1 MGIVNHDIEM
11 VREKYPAFE
20 ISKRENDY
28 IFSVELILNHVFEDV
43 RMTGKFNLEV
53 VVPGDFPLAFPK
65 VKELSNCI
73 DENYPHRYTDG
84 QFCLAS
90 DLELKMFFSQDTDIC
105 SFIEKYVIPY
115 LYTYRFYEEYG
126 VYPYGERSH
135 GPMGDLEYLKD
146 LFGVDDWGQV
156 LDIMLFV
163 VQSPYRGHLLC
174 PCGSGKRI
182 RNCHGEILKK
192 VMNAEL
198 QDECR
203 EILLEIKREYDRNGK
218 RYQAIKTI

>member
-1 MGIVNHDIEM
+1 MNHDIEM

-20 ISKRENDY
+20 ISKRDNDY
-28 IFSVELILNHVFEDV
+28 IFSGELILNHVFDDV

-53 VVPGDFPLAFPK
+53 VVPGDFPLVFPK

-73 DENYPHRYTDG
+73 DKNYPHRYTDG

-135 GPMGDLEYLKD
+135 GQMGDLEYLKD

-163 VQSPYRGHLLC
+163 MQSPYRGHLLC
-174 PCGSGKRI
+174 PCGSGKKI

-218 RYQAIKTI
+218 RY

>member
-1 MGIVNHDIEM
+1 MGSVNHDIEM

-20 ISKRENDY
+20 ISKRESDY
-28 IFSVELILNHVFEDV
+28 IFSGELILNHVFDDV
-43 RMTGKFNLEV
+43 RMTGKFNLEI

-73 DENYPHRYTDG
+73 NKNYPHRYKDG

-90 DLELKMFFSQDTDIC
+90 DLELKMFFSQDQDLC

-135 GPMGDLEYLKD
+135 GTMGDLEYLKD
-146 LFGVDDWGQV
+146 LFEVDDWGKV

-163 VQSPYRGHLLC
+163 VQSSYRGHLLC
-174 PCGSGKRI
+174 SCGSGKRI
-182 RNCHGEILKK
+182 RNCHGEILNK
-192 VMNAEL
+192 VMNARL

-203 EILLEIKREYDRNGK
+203 AILLEVKRECDRKAKKWN
-218 RYQAIKTI
+218 T

>member
-28 IFSVELILNHVFEDV
+28 IFSGELILNHVFEDV

-65 VKELSNCI
+65 VKELSNWI

-218 RYQAIKTI
+218 RY

>member
-28 IFSVELILNHVFEDV
+28 IFSGELILNHVFEDV

-182 RNCHGEILKK
+182 RNCHGEIIKK

-218 RYQAIKTI
+218 RY

>member
-1 MGIVNHDIEM
+1 MGIVNHDIAM
-11 VREKYPAFE
+11 VREKYPTFE

-28 IFSVELILNHVFEDV
+28 ILTGELILNHVFDDV
-43 RMTGKFNLEV
+43 RMTGKFNLEI

-73 DENYPHRYTDG
+73 DENYPHLYEGG

-90 DLELKMFFSQDTDIC
+90 DLELKMFFSQDTDLC

-135 GPMGDLEYLKD
+135 GIMGDLEYLKD
-146 LFGVDDWGQV
+146 LFEVDDWGQV

-163 VQSPYRGHLLC
+163 VQSPYRGHSLC

-203 EILLEIKREYDRNGK
+203 AILLEVKRECDRNGK
-218 RYQAIKTI
+218 NGKRY

>member
-1 MGIVNHDIEM
+1 MGIGIHDIEM
-11 VREKYPAFE
+11 VKKQYPAFE
-20 ISKRENDY
+20 IIKCENDCV
-28 IFSVELILNHVFEDV
+28 FSGELILNHVFDNV
-43 RMTGKFNLEV
+43 RMTGNFNLEI
-53 VVPGDFPLAFPK
+53 VVPGDFPLAFPT

-73 DENYPHRYTDG
+73 DENYPHRYENG

-90 DLELKMFFSQDTDIC
+90 NLELKMFFSRDTDIC

-135 GPMGDLEYLKD
+135 GLMGDLEYLKD
-146 LFGVDDWGQV
+146 LFEVDEWGQV
-156 LDIMLFV
+156 LNIMSFI
-163 VQSPYRGHLLC
+163 VQSSYRGHLLC

-182 RNCHGEILKK
+182 RNCHGKILKEVK
-192 VMNAEL
+192 NAKL

-203 EILLEIKREYDRNGK
+203 AILLELEREYGRKVKNGK
-218 RYQAIKTI
+218 CN

>member
-28 IFSVELILNHVFEDV
+28 IFSGELILNHVFEDV

-73 DENYPHRYTDG
+73 DEDYPHRYTDG

-218 RYQAIKTI
+218 RY

>member
-1 MGIVNHDIEM
+1 MGIENHDIEM
-11 VREKYPAFE
+11 VKEKYPMLD
-20 ISKRENDY
+20 ISKCEDDY
-28 IFSVELILNHVFEDV
+28 IFSGEFILNHVYDEI
-43 RMTGKFNLEV
+43 RMTGKFDLEI
-53 VVPGDFPLAFPK
+53 VVPGAFPLVFPR
-65 VKELSNCI
+65 VRELSNCI
-73 DENYPHRYTDG
+73 DEYYPHQYTNG

-90 DLELKMFFSQDTDIC
+90 DLELRMFFSQDTDIC

-135 GPMGDLEYLKD
+135 GTMGNLEYLKD
-146 LFGVDDWGQV
+146 LFQVDDWKQV

-163 VQSPYRGHLLC
+163 VQSSYRGHLLC

-192 VMNAEL
+192 VMNAAL

-203 EILLEIKREYDRNGK
+203 AILFEIERECNRKAKNGK
-218 RYQAIKTI
+218 RN

>member
-1 MGIVNHDIEM
+1 MGIENHDIEM
-11 VREKYPAFE
+11 VKEKYPMLD
-20 ISKRENDY
+20 ISKCEDDY
-28 IFSVELILNHVFEDV
+28 IFSGEFILNHVYDEI
-43 RMTGKFNLEV
+43 RMTGKFDLEI
-53 VVPGDFPLAFPK
+53 VVPGDFSLAFPR
-65 VKELSNCI
+65 VRELSNCI
-73 DENYPHRYTDG
+73 DEDYPHQYTNG

-90 DLELKMFFSQDTDIC
+90 DLELRMFFSQDTDIC

-135 GPMGDLEYLKD
+135 GTMGNLEYLQD
-146 LFGVDDWGQV
+146 LFQVDDWKQV
-156 LDIMLFV
+156 LDFMLFV
-163 VQSPYRGHLLC
+163 VQSSYRGHLLC

-192 VMNAEL
+192 VMNAAL

-203 EILLEIKREYDRNGK
+203 AILLEIERECNRKAKNGK
-218 RYQAIKTI
+218 RN

>member
-1 MGIVNHDIEM
+1 MGIENHDIEM
-11 VREKYPAFE
+11 VKEKYPMLD
-20 ISKRENDY
+20 ISKCEDDY
-28 IFSVELILNHVFEDV
+28 IFSGEFILNHVYDEI
-43 RMTGKFNLEV
+43 RMTGKFDLEI
-53 VVPGDFPLAFPK
+53 VVPGDFPLAFPR
-65 VKELSNCI
+65 VRELSNCI
-73 DENYPHRYTDG
+73 DEDYPHQYTNG

-90 DLELKMFFSQDTDIC
+90 DLELRMFFSQDTDIC

-135 GPMGDLEYLKD
+135 GTMGNLEYLQD
-146 LFGVDDWGQV
+146 LFQVDDWKQV
-156 LDIMLFV
+156 LDFMLFV
-163 VQSPYRGHLLC
+163 VQSSYRGHLLC

-192 VMNAEL
+192 VMNAVL

-203 EILLEIKREYDRNGK
+203 AILLEIERECNRKAKNGK
-218 RYQAIKTI
+218 CN

>member
-28 IFSVELILNHVFEDV
+28 IFSGELILNHVFEDV

-218 RYQAIKTI
+218 RY

>member
-1 MGIVNHDIEM
+1 MGIENHDIEM
-11 VREKYPAFE
+11 VKEKYPMLDIFKCE
-20 ISKRENDY
+20 DDY
-28 IFSVELILNHVFEDV
+28 IFSGEFILNHVYDEI
-43 RMTGKFNLEV
+43 RMTGKFDLEI
-53 VVPGDFPLAFPK
+53 VVPGDFPLAFPR
-65 VKELSNCI
+65 VRELSNCI
-73 DENYPHRYTDG
+73 DEDYPHQYTNG

-90 DLELKMFFSQDTDIC
+90 DLELRMFFSQDTDIC

-135 GPMGDLEYLKD
+135 GTMGNLEYLQD
-146 LFGVDDWGQV
+146 LFQVDDWKQV
-156 LDIMLFV
+156 LDFMLFV
-163 VQSPYRGHLLC
+163 VQSSYRGHLLC

-192 VMNAEL
+192 VMNAAL

-203 EILLEIKREYDRNGK
+203 AILLEIERECNRKAKNGK
-218 RYQAIKTI
+218 RN

>member
-1 MGIVNHDIEM
+1 MGITNYDIEM
-11 VREKYPAFE
+11 VKKKYPTLE
-20 ISKRENDY
+20 ISKREDDY
-28 IFSVELILNHVFEDV
+28 IFSGEFVLNHVYDEV
-43 RMTGKFNLEV
+43 RMTGKFNLEI

-65 VKELSNCI
+65 VRELSNYI
-73 DENYPHRYTDG
+73 DENYPHRYKSG
-84 QFCLAS
+84 QLCLAS
-90 DLELKMFFSQDTDIC
+90 DLELKMFFSQDTDMC

-135 GPMGDLEYLKD
+135 GTIGDLEYLKD
-146 LFGVDDWGQV
+146 LFKVDDWGQV
-156 LDIMLFV
+156 LDFMLYV

-174 PCGSGKRI
+174 PCGSGKKI

-192 VMNAEL
+192 VISVGL

-203 EILLEIKREYDRNGK
+203 AILLEIKRECNGK
-218 RYQAIKTI
+218 AKDGKRN

>member
-20 ISKRENDY
+20 ISKRESDY
-28 IFSVELILNHVFEDV
+28 IFSGELILNHVFD
-43 RMTGKFNLEV
+43 
-53 VVPGDFPLAFPK
+53 D

-73 DENYPHRYTDG
+73 NENYPHRYKDG

-90 DLELKMFFSQDTDIC
+90 DLELKMFFSQNKDLC

-135 GPMGDLEYLKD
+135 GTMGDLEYLKD
-146 LFGVDDWGQV
+146 LFEVDDWGKV
-156 LDIMLFV
+156 FDIMLFV
-163 VQSPYRGHLLC
+163 VQSSYRGHLLC

-192 VMNAEL
+192 VMNAKL

-203 EILLEIKREYDRNGK
+203 AILLEIERACNGK
-218 RYQAIKTI
+218 AQNGKCS

>member
-1 MGIVNHDIEM
+1 MEIVNHDIEM
-11 VREKYPAFE
+11 VREKYPGLE
-20 ISKRENDY
+20 ISKRGNDY
-28 IFSVELILNHVFEDV
+28 IFSGELILNHVFDDV

-53 VVPGDFPLAFPK
+53 VMPGDFPLAFPK
-65 VKELSNCI
+65 VKELSHCI
-73 DENYPHRYTDG
+73 DKNYPHRYTDG

-163 VQSPYRGHLLC
+163 MQSPYRGHLLC

-192 VMNAEL
+192 VINAEL
-198 QDECR
+198 QDEFR
-203 EILLEIKREYDRNGK
+203 EILLEIKRECDRNGK
-218 RYQAIKTI
+218 RY

>member
-1 MGIVNHDIEM
+1 MGSVNHDIEM

-20 ISKRENDY
+20 ISKRESDY
-28 IFSVELILNHVFEDV
+28 IFSGELILNHVFDDV
-43 RMTGKFNLEV
+43 RMTGKFNLEI

-73 DENYPHRYTDG
+73 NKNYPHRYKDG

-90 DLELKMFFSQDTDIC
+90 DLELKMFFSQDQDLC

-135 GPMGDLEYLKD
+135 GTMGDLEYLKD
-146 LFGVDDWGQV
+146 LFEVDDWGKV

-163 VQSPYRGHLLC
+163 VQSSYRGHLLC
-174 PCGSGKRI
+174 PCGNGKRI
-182 RNCHGEILKK
+182 RNCHGEILNK
-192 VMNAEL
+192 VMNARL

-203 EILLEIKREYDRNGK
+203 AILLEVKRECDRKAKKWN
-218 RYQAIKTI
+218 T

>member
-28 IFSVELILNHVFEDV
+28 IFSGELILNHVFEDV

-105 SFIEKYVIPY
+105 SFIEKYVVPY

-146 LFGVDDWGQV
+146 LFGVDDWGQI

-218 RYQAIKTI
+218 RY

>member
-28 IFSVELILNHVFEDV
+28 IFSGELILNHVFEDV

-73 DENYPHRYTDG
+73 DKNYPHRYTDG

-218 RYQAIKTI
+218 RY

>member
-1 MGIVNHDIEM
+1 MGIVNRDIEM
-11 VREKYPAFE
+11 VKEKYPAFE

-28 IFSVELILNHVFEDV
+28 IFSGELILNHVFNDV

-53 VVPGDFPLAFPK
+53 VVPEDFPLVFPK
-65 VKELSNCI
+65 VKELSNYI
-73 DENYPHRYTDG
+73 DKNYPHRYTDG

-90 DLELKMFFSQDTDIC
+90 DLELKMFFSHDTDIC

-135 GPMGDLEYLKD
+135 GSMGDLEYLKD
-146 LFGVDDWGQV
+146 LFGVDNWRQV
-156 LDIMLFV
+156 LNIMLFV
-163 VQSPYRGHLLC
+163 MQSPYRGHLLC

-218 RYQAIKTI
+218 CY

>member
-1 MGIVNHDIEM
+1 MEIVTHDIEM
-11 VREKYPAFE
+11 VKEKYPTFE
-20 ISKRENDY
+20 ISKRGSAY
-28 IFSVELILNHVFEDV
+28 VFSGELILNHVFKDV
-43 RMTGKFNLEV
+43 RMTGKFNLEI

-65 VKELSNCI
+65 VRELSNCI
-73 DENYPHRYTDG
+73 NKNYPHRYKDG

-90 DLELKMFFSQDTDIC
+90 DLELKMFFYQDKDLC

-135 GPMGDLEYLKD
+135 GIMGDLEYLKD
-146 LFGVDDWGQV
+146 LFRVDSWRQV
-156 LDIMLFV
+156 LDIMVFV
-163 VQSPYRGHLLC
+163 VRMPYRGHLSC

-192 VMNAEL
+192 VISAGL

-203 EILLEIKREYDRNGK
+203 VILLEIARECNGKAKNGK
-218 RYQAIKTI
+218 RN

>member
-28 IFSVELILNHVFEDV
+28 IFSGELILNHVFEDV

-73 DENYPHRYTDG
+73 DEDYPHRYTDG

-126 VYPYGERSH
+126 VYPYGERSN

-218 RYQAIKTI
+218 RY

>member
-28 IFSVELILNHVFEDV
+28 IFSGELILNHVFEDV

-73 DENYPHRYTDG
+73 DEDYPHRYTDG

-105 SFIEKYVIPY
+105 SFIEKYVIP
-115 LYTYRFYEEYG
+115 
-126 VYPYGERSH
+126 
-135 GPMGDLEYLKD
+135 
-146 LFGVDDWGQV
+146 
-156 LDIMLFV
+156 
-163 VQSPYRGHLLC
+163 
-174 PCGSGKRI
+174 
-182 RNCHGEILKK
+182 
-192 VMNAEL
+192 
-198 QDECR
+198 
-203 EILLEIKREYDRNGK
+203 
-218 RYQAIKTI
+218 

>member
-1 MGIVNHDIEM
+1 MGIGTHDIEM
-11 VREKYPAFE
+11 VKKQYPAFE
-20 ISKRENDY
+20 IIKCENDY
-28 IFSVELILNHVFEDV
+28 VFSGELILNHVFDNV
-43 RMTGKFNLEV
+43 RMTGKFNLEI
-53 VVPGDFPLAFPK
+53 VVPGDFPLAFPT

-73 DENYPHRYTDG
+73 DENYPHLYENG

-90 DLELKMFFSQDTDIC
+90 NLELKMFFSQDTDIC

-135 GPMGDLEYLKD
+135 GIMGDLEYLKD
-146 LFGVDDWGQV
+146 LFEVDEWGQV
-156 LDIMLFV
+156 WNIMLFV
-163 VQSPYRGHLLC
+163 AQSSYRGHILC
-174 PCGSGKRI
+174 PCGSGKKI

-192 VMNAEL
+192 VKNAEL

-203 EILLEIKREYDRNGK
+203 AILLELAREHDRKAKNGK
-218 RYQAIKTI
+218 CN

>member
-28 IFSVELILNHVFEDV
+28 IFSGELILNHVFEDV

-73 DENYPHRYTDG
+73 DKNYPHRYTDG

-90 DLELKMFFSQDTDIC
+90 DLELKMFFSQNTDLC

-146 LFGVDDWGQV
+146 LFEVDDWGQV

-163 VQSPYRGHLLC
+163 VRSPYRGHSLC

-192 VMNAEL
+192 VMSAEL

-203 EILLEIKREYDRNGK
+203 AILLEVKRECDRNGK
-218 RYQAIKTI
+218 RY

>member
-1 MGIVNHDIEM
+1 MGIENHDIEM
-11 VREKYPAFE
+11 VKEKYPMLD
-20 ISKRENDY
+20 ISKCEDDY
-28 IFSVELILNHVFEDV
+28 IFSGEFILNHVYDEI
-43 RMTGKFNLEV
+43 RMTGKFDLEI
-53 VVPGDFPLAFPK
+53 VVPGAFPLAFPR
-65 VKELSNCI
+65 VRELSNCI
-73 DENYPHRYTDG
+73 DEYYPHQYTNG

-90 DLELKMFFSQDTDIC
+90 DLELRMFFSQDTDIC

-135 GPMGDLEYLKD
+135 GTMGNLEYLKD
-146 LFGVDDWGQV
+146 LFQVDDWKQV

-163 VQSPYRGHLLC
+163 VKSSYRGHLLC

-192 VMNAEL
+192 VMNAAL

-203 EILLEIKREYDRNGK
+203 AILFEIERECNRKAKNGK
-218 RYQAIKTI
+218 RN

>member
-1 MGIVNHDIEM
+1 MGIENHDIEM
-11 VREKYPAFE
+11 VKEKYPMLD
-20 ISKRENDY
+20 ISKCEDDY
-28 IFSVELILNHVFEDV
+28 IFSGKFILNHVYDEI
-43 RMTGKFNLEV
+43 RMTGKFDLEI
-53 VVPGDFPLAFPK
+53 VVPGDFPLAFPR
-65 VKELSNCI
+65 VRELSNCI
-73 DENYPHRYTDG
+73 DEYYPHQYTNG

-90 DLELKMFFSQDTDIC
+90 DLELRMFFSQDTDIC

-135 GPMGDLEYLKD
+135 GTMGNLEYLKD
-146 LFGVDDWGQV
+146 LFQVDDWKQV

-163 VQSPYRGHLLC
+163 VQSSYRGHLLC

-182 RNCHGEILKK
+182 RKCHGEILKK
-192 VMNAEL
+192 VMNAAL

-203 EILLEIKREYDRNGK
+203 AILFEIERECNRKAKNGK
-218 RYQAIKTI
+218 RN